1 MPIPWIVG
9 GLIVAGSALLGKAS
23 QEVAHDNRIELNEIN
38 DKIERTARNANN
50 RLEESQEAWK
60 QSIERLVKSREE
72 LLANVITPFYEEVIH
87 IKADSG
93 LPIVEKDIA
102 MRELSAYVSGAH
114 TNYTGT
120 LMSSF
125 GKSTGVH
132 IAAAA
137 LIGPVASGALF
148 LGGMV
153 DFVRTEFKKDE
164 ANEQLAKVESKAA
177 ELDLISAGIE
187 TIAEFYGL
195 FDEAL
200 WELYPSCSSAIE
212 EVKRIRNTY
221 GDEYH
226 AYPSEQKKN
235 LRVIAN
241 LMKTMFE
248 ILKYGFI
255 NEDGT
260 PNIELLEA
268 TETPQGF
275 ALPLTTNDKEKII
288 KACYQISENT

>member
-9 GLIVAGSALLGKAS
+9 GLIIGGAALLGKAS
-23 QEVAHDNRIELNEIN
+23 QEVAHDNRVELNEIN
-38 DKIERTARNANN
+38 DQIKRTARNANN

-60 QSIERLVKSREE
+60 QSIERLVKSRKE
-72 LLANVITPFYEEVIH
+72 LLEIAITPFYEEVKH
-87 IKADSG
+87 IKADGG
-93 LPIVEKDIA
+93 LPIVEKDIE
-102 MRELSAYVSGAH
+102 MKELSAYVSGAH

-120 LMSSF
+120 SLSSF
-125 GKSTGVH
+125 GKNTGVH

-137 LIGPVASGALF
+137 LMGPVASGALF

-195 FDEAL
+195 FDVAL
-200 WELYPSCSSAIE
+200 WELYPSCESAID

-221 GDEYH
+221 GDEYRT
-226 AYPSEQKKN
+226 YPSEEKKN
-235 LRVIAN
+235 LRAIAN

-260 PNIELLEA
+260 PNIALLDK
-268 TETPQGF
+268 TETPQSF
-275 ALPLTTNDKEKII
+275 ALPLTTDDKERIV
-288 KACYQISENT
+288 KASNLISQNT